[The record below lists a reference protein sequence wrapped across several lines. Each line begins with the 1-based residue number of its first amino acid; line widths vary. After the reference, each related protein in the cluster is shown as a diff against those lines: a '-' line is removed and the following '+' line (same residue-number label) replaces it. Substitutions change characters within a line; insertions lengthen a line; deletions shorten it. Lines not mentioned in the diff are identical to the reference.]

1 MVLQPDGDMEVS
13 LGETVTMEIT
23 ATKTA
28 FLAHTGA
35 ISHGQWLKVER
46 PSSSKEIRHFKVT
59 DNFSANFSYTTGF
72 DFSTGQG
79 SKISA
84 NAQYKLKISGD
95 GPGGYERKR
104 TIKPTSILPTARVFA
119 FEVGQ
124 G

>member
-1 MVLQPDGDMEVS
+1 MRLQPDGDIEVS

-35 ISHGQWLKVER
+35 ISHGQWLKVQCLS
-46 PSSSKEIRHFKVT
+46 PSKEIRHFKVT
-59 DNFSANFSYTTGF
+59 NKFSANFSYTTGF
-72 DFSTGQG
+72 DFSTDRGG
-79 SKISA
+79 KISA
-84 NAQYKLKISGD
+84 NAKYKVKIWGD

-104 TIKPTSILPTARVFA
+104 TIGPTSILPTSRVFA
-119 FEVGQ
+119 YEVGQ